1 MRRSTQPHLG
11 PVVIAVAAM
20 TSAIAQPQAPVL
32 RYEPPP
38 NFYHSAITPDDYS
51 SNEANASVQ
60 IYPFRQFSGNIEQMF
75 QKSLLREWI
84 DPRHQE
90 SSVAGQPEFARS
102 SFPGAQA
109 VFTARF
115 VENIVG
121 IPRPH
126 MRMVIVASN
135 TAAIVDASAI
145 NATSWQRTLPALNR
159 MAATIRVESE
169 ALAPAITEG
178 PGLAGRDV
186 A

>member
-1 MRRSTQPHLG
+1 MFFCILHSAFC
-11 PVVIAVAAM
+11 IFVA
-20 TSAIAQPQAPVL
+20 TGCSPIAIAQPQAPVL

-38 NFYHSAITPDDYS
+38 NFYHSAITPPDDYS

-159 MAATIRVESE
+159 MAATIRV
-169 ALAPAITEG
+169 
-178 PGLAGRDV
+178 RRRK
-186 A
+186 